1 MRDSGN
7 WTRNEPPAHAAFYA
21 DDPGV
26 SAAAL
31 PREMRVAAL
40 IANAPQFPMEEIAD
54 DLMLKMQG
62 GLRGFVRD
70 VELN

>member
-7 WTRNEPPAHAAFYA
+7 WAKAEQIAHAALL
-21 DDPGV
+21 PGDCRIG
-26 SAAAL
+26 ATRA
-31 PREMRVAAL
+31 PRGLRVAS
-40 IANAPQFPMEEIAD
+40 IIENAPEFPMEDVAD

-70 VELN
+70 EELN

>member
-7 WTRNEPPAHAAFYA
+7 WTRNERPAPAAFHA
-21 DDPGV
+21 GKPQAN
-26 SAAAL
+26 AAAL
-31 PREMRVAAL
+31 PREMRIAAL